1 MAWLSIIPMTASYPE
16 IWNDFVTPS
25 GVDRQL
31 CIDNI
36 CLELGELD
44 LLYDDPD
51 VLSFAIH
58 TWTKRELPIWTE
70 LQKTLEYKYNPIAN
84 VEADET
90 ETRELTGDHTRTPNI
105 TSTQSVAGYNESQFA
120 PANKVD
126 NTGKEDYKLNDKETT
141 VRHREGN
148 IGVTMT
154 QQLIQAQRDIVQ
166 FSVVS
171 HITDSFKAHF
181 CLMVY

>member
-1 MAWLSIIPMTASYPE
+1 MWLSIIPMTANYPE
-16 IWNDFVTPS
+16 IWNDFITPS
-25 GVDRQL
+25 GVDRQT

-44 LLYDDPD
+44 LLYDDPE
-51 VLSFAIH
+51 VLAFAIH

-90 ETRELTGDHTRTPNI
+90 ETRILDGTRDRKPNL
-105 TSTQSVAGYNESQFA
+105 SSAQSVQGYNSTSWEGAS
-120 PANKVD
+120 KVD
-126 NTGKEDYKLNDKETT
+126 QTGTENYKLADKETIT
-141 VRHREGN
+141 KHREGN

-154 QQLIQAQRDIVQ
+154 QQLIDAQRNIVQ
-166 FSVVS
+166 FSVMQ
-171 HITDSFKAHF
+171 HICDSFKQHF
-181 CLMVY
+181 CLMIY